1 MTESVE
7 EARIKR
13 LSSLRATAESELE
26 TLVAQRTA
34 ITEIVKE
41 EARED
46 LTPEEDVDFRA
57 KSAAIKAKQGEIAG
71 YNERIQE
78 LSDEIERSG
87 KLNDEAAKVRRAQAR
102 VESVKEAAAYAKG
115 NGRSYLQ
122 DLMRVQRNMD
132 PNGQS
137 LERLQRHAQDVANDA
152 EYRDLDRTDG
162 NGGYFVPPAW
172 LVNQY
177 VPLARAG
184 RAYANLVTSQ
194 PLPSGTDS
202 INIPKVTAGTT
213 TAVQT
218 ADNAAVAE
226 QDLDDNFIEAK
237 VRTVAGQQD
246 VAIQLLDQ
254 SPVNFDEV
262 VFQDLIA
269 DFGTKLDLQVLAGSG
284 ASGQVLGVHG
294 TPGIGTIAITA
305 LTVASFYAA
314 IADAIQRVHTSRFLP
329 PTHIVMHPRR
339 WGWLTASLDGD
350 QRPLVLPAAN
360 APQNALAT
368 LDAVASQQVVGQL
381 QGLPVVTDP
390 NIGTAY
396 GTGTNEDVVYVQR
409 SADLLL
415 FESGIRTRTLPEP
428 GAKNLTVCLQVYGYL
443 AFTAGRYPQS
453 VVEIGGLTPPA
464 F

>member
-1 MTESVE
+1 ME
-7 EARIKR
+7 ERLKR
-13 LSSLRATAESELE
+13 LMELRAKAESELE
-26 TLVAQRTA
+26 TLLAKRTA
-34 ITEIVKE
+34 ITDIVKE
-41 EARED
+41 EARQD
-46 LTPEEDVDFRA
+46 LTPEEDVEFRA
-57 KSAAIKAKQGEIAG
+57 KSAEIKAKQGEIAG

>member
-1 MTESVE
+1 ME
-7 EARIKR
+7 ERLKR
-13 LSSLRATAESELE
+13 LMELRAKAEAELE
-26 TLVAQRTA
+26 TLLAKRTA
-34 ITEIVKE
+34 ITDIVKE
-41 EARED
+41 EARQD
-46 LTPEEDVDFRA
+46 LTPEEDVEFRA
-57 KSAAIKAKQGEIAG
+57 KSAEIKAKQGEIAG

-87 KLNDEAAKVRRAQAR
+87 KLSDEAAKVRRAQAR

-132 PNGQS
+132 DNGKS
-137 LERLQRHAQDVANDA
+137 LERLQRHAQDVANDS

-184 RAYANLVTSQ
+184 RAYANLVTAQ

-202 INIPKVTAGTT
+202 INIPKVTAGTA

-218 ADNAAVAE
+218 ADNAAVTE

-269 DFGTKLDLQVLAGSG
+269 DFGTKLDLQVLGGSG
-284 ASGQVLGVHG
+284 SSGQVLGVHG

>member
-1 MTESVE
+1 ME
-7 EARIKR
+7 ERLKR
-13 LSSLRATAESELE
+13 LMELRAKAESELE
-26 TLVAQRTA
+26 TLFAQRSA
-34 ITEIVKE
+34 ITDIVKD

-46 LTPEEDVDFRA
+46 LSPEEDVEFRA
-57 KSAAIKAKQGEIAG
+57 KSAAIKTKQGEIAS

-87 KLNDEAAKVRRAQAR
+87 KLNEEAAKVRRAEAR
-102 VESVKEAAAYAKG
+102 VNSVKEAAAYAKG

-132 PNGQS
+132 PNGDS
-137 LERLQRHAQDVANDA
+137 LERLRRHAQDVASDT

-177 VPLARAG
+177 IPLARAG

-202 INIPKVTAGTT
+202 INIPKVTAGTS
-213 TAVQT
+213 TAIQT

-269 DFGTKLDLQVLAGSG
+269 DFGTKLDLQVLAGTG
-284 ASGQVLGVHG
+284 ANGQVLGVHG
-294 TPGIGTIAITA
+294 TSGIGTIAITA

-360 APQNALAT
+360 APQNAVAT

-453 VVEIGGLTPPA
+453 VVEIGGLTPPV